1 VELGGNRGGENKEII
16 TSINEVKKIII
27 RKRTHATGRIIKE
40 DRKKIRS
47 CCAHLVLLNSTSW

>member
-1 VELGGNRGGENKEII
+1 VEIEGEKTKNI

-40 DRKKIRS
+40 DRKKIRC

>member
-1 VELGGNRGGENKEII
+1 MEIEGEKTKNI